1 MNKTQHISSL
11 LFNER
16 SSLNNLYKKAILS
29 KKIDQKLKKFIDFD
43 VKDHFQLSNIEK
55 NVVTLVVDSPSWATR
70 LHYNIPK
77 ILDIMNN
84 QLNFKTIKTVRIKVK
99 NNF

>member
-1 MNKTQHISSL
+1 MNKTQHIRSL

-16 SSLNNLYKKAILS
+16 SSLNNLYKKAIFS
-29 KKIDQKLKKFIDFD
+29 KKIDRKLKKFIDFD

-55 NVVTLVVDSPSWATR
+55 NVVTIVADSPSWATR

>member
-11 LFNER
+11 LLNEQ
-16 SSLNNLYKKAILS
+16 SSLNNLYKKAIFS
-29 KKIDQKLKKFIDFD
+29 KKIDLKLKKFIDFD

-55 NVVTLVVDSPSWATR
+55 NVVTIVVDSPSWATR
-70 LHYNIPK
+70 LRYNTPK

>member
-1 MNKTQHISSL
+1 MNKTQHISSI
-11 LFNER
+11 LFNEQ
-16 SSLNNLYKKAILS
+16 SSLNNLYKKAVFS
-29 KKIDQKLKKFIDFD
+29 KKIDRKLKKFIDFD

-55 NVVTLVVDSPSWATR
+55 NVVTIVANSPSWATR

>member
-16 SSLNNLYKKAILS
+16 SSLNNLYKKAIFS

-70 LHYNIPK
+70 LHYNITK

>member
-1 MNKTQHISSL
+1 MNKAQHISSL

-55 NVVTLVVDSPSWATR
+55 NVVTLIVDSPSWATR

>member
-11 LFNER
+11 LSNER
-16 SSLNNLYKKAILS
+16 SSLNNLYKKAIFF
-29 KKIDQKLKKFIDFD
+29 KKIDRKLKKFIDFD

-55 NVVTLVVDSPSWATR
+55 NVVTIVANSPSWATR

-77 ILDIMNN
+77 ILNIMNN

>member
-11 LFNER
+11 LLNEQ
-16 SSLNNLYKKAILS
+16 SSLNNLYKKAIFS
-29 KKIDQKLKKFIDFD
+29 KKIDLKLKKFIDFD

-55 NVVTLVVDSPSWATR
+55 DVVTIVADSPSWATR
-70 LHYNIPK
+70 LRYNIPK

-84 QLNFKTIKTVRIKVK
+84 QLNFNTIKTVRIKVK

>member
-1 MNKTQHISSL
+1 MNKAQHISSL

-16 SSLNNLYKKAILS
+16 SSLNNLYKKAIFS
-29 KKIDQKLKKFIDFD
+29 KKIDRKLKKFIDFD

-55 NVVTLVVDSPSWATR
+55 NVVTLIVDSPSWATR

>member
-1 MNKTQHISSL
+1 MNKAQHISSL